1 MRASQ
6 NASWVRWAEAFP
18 SGDSVGGTVALADR
32 ILRQAAQE
40 PDRKAFLAGVL
51 SEVATEFAAQWA
63 AVRRRTPDWETLAAW
78 GRPPAETPPDA
89 LLSDAQDRD
98 AAGSLP
104 PATPTAVGTLVAPL
118 GSHGTDFLVLC
129 GRTVAGDSLPHL
141 LAVARAI
148 GHGLAALKA
157 REEQATRAER
167 FKATLDIAGQFA
179 RTKGTKPLL
188 ELIAAEACRLLGSDR
203 ASIFIWNKDR
213 KEVVAR
219 PAVGLDDL
227 RFPDNVGIVGDV
239 LRSAKSARV
248 DDTATDPRF
257 GKQVDAKTGYRTR
270 SLLAVPLQGA
280 SGETIGVF
288 EAINKLE
295 GVFTDADEESL
306 SLLATQAALAME
318 NAREREDLIRSRE
331 QLAERV
337 TQGVRLIGESPA
349 MQALRATV
357 KRLAATDLPV
367 LLLGESGTGKEV
379 VAQTLHYQG
388 PRADKPFVAVN
399 CAAITETLLESE
411 LFGHEAGAFTDA
423 REARQGKFELAS
435 GGTLFLDE
443 IGDMSGGGQAKLL
456 RVLEQKVVTRVG
468 GSRPIPVDVR
478 IVAAT
483 NANLRELVRQNK
495 FREDLYYRL
504 SVVTQPLPPLRDRA
518 EDILPLAEHFLKHFS
533 VQARRPGLAL
543 SPEARRRLQAH
554 AWPGNI
560 RELRNLME
568 RLAFL
573 APNDRIE
580 PDDLQFTLSPD
591 RAGDDTL
598 EPSFDFGLTD
608 ATQEF
613 QREFITRAIKRV
625 KGNMSDAAK
634 LLGLHRSNLY
644 RKMRQLEMEVEEG

>member
-1 MRASQ
+1 
-6 NASWVRWAEAFP
+6 
-18 SGDSVGGTVALADR
+18 
-32 ILRQAAQE
+32 
-40 PDRKAFLAGVL
+40 
-51 SEVATEFAAQWA
+51 
-63 AVRRRTPDWETLAAW
+63 
-78 GRPPAETPPDA
+78 
-89 LLSDAQDRD
+89 
-98 AAGSLP
+98 
-104 PATPTAVGTLVAPL
+104 
-118 GSHGTDFLVLC
+118 
-129 GRTVAGDSLPHL
+129 AGDALPHL
-141 LAVARAI
+141 LAVGRAV
-148 GHGLAALKA
+148 GHGLAVLKMRSDQTA
-157 REEQATRAER
+157 RTERLRAM
-167 FKATLDIAGQFA
+167 LDIAGEFA
-179 RTKGTKPLL
+179 RTRETQPLL
-188 ELIAAEACRLLGSDR
+188 ELIAAEACRLLASDR
-203 ASIFIWNKDR
+203 ASIFIWNRDR

-227 RFPDNVGIVGDV
+227 RFPDNVGVVGEV
-239 LRSAKSARV
+239 LRSGQTIRV

-270 SLLAVPLQGA
+270 NLIAVPLRGGK
-280 SGETIGVF
+280 GEVIGVF
-288 EAINKLE
+288 EAINKLD
-295 GVFTDADEESL
+295 GTFTADDEEGL
-306 SLLATQAALAME
+306 TLLAAQAALAME
-318 NAREREDLIRSRE
+318 NAREREDLVRSRD
-331 QLAERV
+331 QLAARV
-337 TQGVRLIGESPA
+337 TQGVRLIGDSQA

-357 KRLAATDLPV
+357 ARLAATDLPV

-379 VAQTLHYQG
+379 VAQSLHYQG
-388 PRADKPFVAVN
+388 PRADKPFIAVN

-504 SVVTQPLPPLRDRA
+504 SVVTQPLPPLRDRP
-518 EDILPLAEHFLKHFS
+518 EDILPLAEHFLKQFS

-554 AWPGNI
+554 AWPGNV

-580 PDDLQFTLSPD
+580 PDDLHFTLSPD
-591 RAGDDTL
+591 REDAAL
-598 EPSFDFGLTD
+598 EPSFDLGLTD
-608 ATQEF
+608 ATHEF

-644 RKMRQLEMEVEEG
+644 RKMRQLDMEVEEG

>member
-1 MRASQ
+1 H
-6 NASWVRWAEAFP
+6 
-18 SGDSVGGTVALADR
+18 GLT
-32 ILRQAAQE
+32 ILQ
-40 PDRKAFLAGVL
+40 GH
-51 SEVATEFAAQWA
+51 
-63 AVRRRTPDWETLAAW
+63 
-78 GRPPAETPPDA
+78 
-89 LLSDAQDRD
+89 SD
-98 AAGSLP
+98 
-104 PATPTAVGTLVAPL
+104 
-118 GSHGTDFLVLC
+118 
-129 GRTVAGDSLPHL
+129 L
-141 LAVARAI
+141 LA
-148 GHGLAALKA
+148 
-157 REEQATRAER
+157 RAER
-167 FKATLDIAGQFA
+167 LRATLDIAGQFA
-179 RTKGTKPLL
+179 RTRETQPLL
-188 ELIAAEACRLLGSDR
+188 ELIAAEACRLLASDR
-203 ASIFIWNKDR
+203 ASIFIWNRER

-219 PAVGLDDL
+219 PAVGMDDL
-227 RFPDNVGIVGDV
+227 RFPDNVGVVGEV
-239 LRSAKSARV
+239 LRSGQPTRV
-248 DDTATDPRF
+248 DDTATDTRF

-270 SLLAVPLQGA
+270 NLVAVPLRNGK
-280 SGETIGVF
+280 GEIVGVF
-288 EAINKLE
+288 EAINKRNAA
-295 GVFTDADEESL
+295 FTADDEESL
-306 SLLATQAALAME
+306 ALLGVQAALAME

-331 QLAERV
+331 QLAETV
-337 TQGVRLIGESPA
+337 TQGVQLIGESQA

-357 KRLAATDLPV
+357 SRLAATDLPV

-379 VAQTLHYQG
+379 VAQSLHYQG
-388 PRADKPFVAVN
+388 PRADKPFIAVN

-443 IGDMSGGGQAKLL
+443 IGDMSGSGQAKLL

-468 GSRPIPVDVR
+468 GSRSIPVDVR

-483 NANLRELVRQNK
+483 NTNLRELVRQNK

-504 SVVTQPLPPLRDRA
+504 SVVTQQMPPLRERP

-533 VQARRPGLAL
+533 IQARRPGLTL

-554 AWPGNI
+554 AWPGNV

-573 APNDRIE
+573 APNDRLE
-580 PDDLQFTLSPD
+580 PDDLQFTLSPE
-591 RAGDDTL
+591 RDDAL
-598 EPSFDFGLTD
+598 EPSFDFSLTD

-613 QREFITRAIKRV
+613 QRTFITRAIKRV

>member
-1 MRASQ
+1 MRAAPGV
-6 NASWVRWAEAFP
+6 NWLRWGDAFP
-18 SGDSVGGTVALADR
+18 AGEAVGGTVSLADR
-32 ILRQAAQE
+32 VLRLSTQAADQT
-40 PDRKAFLAGVL
+40 AFLTTAL
-51 SEVATEFAAQWA
+51 SEIATEFAGQWA
-63 AVRRRTPDWETLAAW
+63 AVRRRTPEWTTLGSW
-78 GRPPAETPPDA
+78 GRPPAEPVPDS
-89 LLSDAQDRD
+89 LLNEAQDRD
-98 AAGSLP
+98 AAGYLP
-104 PATPTAVGTLVAPL
+104 PTGAAGVAALVTPIGSEGTGL
-118 GSHGTDFLVLC
+118 LVLC
-129 GRTVAGDSLPHL
+129 GRTVAGDALPNL
-141 LAVARAI
+141 LAIGRAI
-148 GHGLAALKA
+148 GHGLAVLRA
-157 REEQATRAER
+157 RSEQATRAER
-167 FKATLDIAGQFA
+167 LKTTLDIAGQFA
-179 RTKGTKPLL
+179 RTRETKPLL
-188 ELIAAEACRLLGSDR
+188 ELIAAEACRLLGADR
-203 ASIFIWNKDR
+203 ASIFIWNRDR

-227 RFPDNVGIVGDV
+227 RFPDNTGVVGDV
-239 LRSAKSARV
+239 LRSGRPARV
-248 DDTATDPRF
+248 DDTAADPRF

-270 SLLAVPLQGA
+270 NLLAVPLRGG
-280 SGETIGVF
+280 SSETIGVF
-288 EAINKLE
+288 EAINKRD
-295 GVFTDADEESL
+295 GAFTEADEESL
-306 SLLATQAALAME
+306 ALLATQAALAME

-357 KRLAATDLPV
+357 RRLAATDLPV

-504 SVVTQPLPPLRDRA
+504 SVVTQPLPPLRDRP
-518 EDILPLAEHFLKHFS
+518 EDILPLAEHFLKQFGA
-533 VQARRPGLAL
+533 QARRPGLAL

-580 PDDLQFTLSPD
+580 PDDLQFTLSPERED
-591 RAGDDTL
+591 AL
-598 EPSFDFGLTD
+598 EPAFDLGLTE

-625 KGNMSDAAK
+625 KGNMSDAAR